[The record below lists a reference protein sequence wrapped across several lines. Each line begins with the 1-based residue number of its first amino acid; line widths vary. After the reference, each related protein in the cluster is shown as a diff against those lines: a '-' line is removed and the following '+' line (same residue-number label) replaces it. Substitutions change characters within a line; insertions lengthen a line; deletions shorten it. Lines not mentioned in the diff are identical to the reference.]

1 MGDAKCFVFDLGE
14 LVFDAGVGDETTGV
28 GDTAGGDISKNF
40 GTLKRSQ
47 EFSWLDVFVDEDI
60 VLADISEF
68 LSLEFEIMLDVKLD
82 VQSNGFFAPA
92 VWR

>member
-1 MGDAKCFVFDLGE
+1 MRSKFDADDLRRMGDAKCLVFDLGE

-47 EFSWLDVFVDEDI
+47 EFS
-60 VLADISEF
+60 
-68 LSLEFEIMLDVKLD
+68 
-82 VQSNGFFAPA
+82 
-92 VWR
+92 